1 MEENQTAT
9 ESAKYVEPIVKHLKA
24 DNPTVQ
30 DSIRWQFSQIWDL
43 EEADKLEPAEQR
55 LLTVA
60 LFIYCAHLQ
69 LEGANVKL
77 DMAREAILKALKKW
91 MAPEL
96 EEAIKFEK
104 ASDDPF
110 AKFVEKESERF
121 DQFYDWDHFLPE
133 TLKTTDKE
141 WTIKM
146 QKCYFCQFYVRF
158 GRSDFMQTAC
168 AFDQIG
174 AQEREDYVKLKLT
187 NLFPKWGSSCTFQF
201 ARKD

>member
-9 ESAKYVEPIVKHLKA
+9 ESAKHVEPIVKHLKA
-24 DNPTVQ
+24 DNPSVQ
-30 DSIRWQFSQIWDL
+30 DNIRWQFSQIWDL
-43 EEADKLEPAEQR
+43 EEADSLEPAEQR
-55 LLTVA
+55 LLIIA

-69 LEGANVKL
+69 LENANVKL
-77 DMAREAILKALKKW
+77 DMAREAILDALKKW

-96 EEAIKFEK
+96 EEATKFEK
-104 ASDDPF
+104 AADDSF

-121 DQFYDWDHFLPE
+121 DKFYDWDHFLPE
-133 TLKTTDKE
+133 TLKSSDKE
-141 WTIKM
+141 WTVKM

-201 ARKD
+201 TRKD